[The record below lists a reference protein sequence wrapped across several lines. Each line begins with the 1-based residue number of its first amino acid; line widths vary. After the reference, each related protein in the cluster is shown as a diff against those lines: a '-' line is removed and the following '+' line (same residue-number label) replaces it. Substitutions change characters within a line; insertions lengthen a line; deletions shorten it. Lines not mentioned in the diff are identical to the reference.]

1 MFSPIFTE
9 DNRTLAIFAN
19 QSRLAS
25 NPSPPTFKMAEEDVF
40 GDPKLFE
47 EFERPREP
55 SDRFLLETVKTRNN
69 EGSMYKPKINSDSEE
84 HENNPAK
91 FVHGSSSDGEI
102 ESDEDSENNRQLN
115 VKSNK
120 NGGIEKSDSV
130 NGIPDKKTD
139 SKVVKGTEESV
150 SDNTKSTGSDNFVI
164 HDLQREIERLKK
176 ESILF
181 L

>member
-1 MFSPIFTE
+1 
-9 DNRTLAIFAN
+9 
-19 QSRLAS
+19 
-25 NPSPPTFKMAEEDVF
+25 MAEEDVF

-55 SDRFLLETVKTRNN
+55 SDRFLLETVKTLNN
-69 EGSMYKPKINSDSEE
+69 EASMYNPKINSDSEE
-84 HENNPAK
+84 HENNAK
-91 FVHGSSSDGEI
+91 FVLGSSSDEEI
-102 ESDEDSENNRQLN
+102 ESDEEDSENNSQFKA
-115 VKSNK
+115 KSNK

-130 NGIPDKKTD
+130 NGIPDEKTYC
-139 SKVVKGTEESV
+139 KGTEESV